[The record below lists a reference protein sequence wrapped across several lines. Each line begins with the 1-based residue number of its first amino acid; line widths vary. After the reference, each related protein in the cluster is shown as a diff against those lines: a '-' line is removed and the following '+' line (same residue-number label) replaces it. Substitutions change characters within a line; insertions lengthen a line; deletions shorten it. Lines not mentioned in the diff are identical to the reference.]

1 MFKPYGEILSAVI
14 MRNQGGFSL
23 GFGFVCFKE
32 ADSAAKALAS
42 LNGREGL
49 YVRQALKKNERE
61 LEIKRITEK
70 FRNSMLKFNLYFKN
84 FPIESTEDELKEFFS
99 QFGEIKSLKVMRKRV
114 EVAQSSSL
122 SVDEESKS
130 QSPSSQVLKPLG
142 ESLGFGFVSFNSIE
156 SAIRAKH
163 ECKNLQFKGRL
174 LIVNQFEPKSVRQAH
189 LLEARDKLKLEKHK
203 MLMVPGV
210 DPAKSD

>member
-1 MFKPYGEILSAVI
+1 M
-14 MRNQGGFSL
+14 

-61 LEIKRITEK
+61 VEIKRITEK

-130 QSPSSQVLKPLG
+130 
-142 ESLGFGFVSFNSIE
+142 
-156 SAIRAKH
+156 
-163 ECKNLQFKGRL
+163 
-174 LIVNQFEPKSVRQAH
+174 
-189 LLEARDKLKLEKHK
+189 
-203 MLMVPGV
+203 
-210 DPAKSD
+210 